1 MNRRAFFRSLLIGG
15 IVVPT
20 LPKKLI
26 LTGGWFGASRP
37 IDFNRE
43 VLTHDMLCRLYSQKI
58 LGYTFRA
65 DPFPLTVG
73 PFKANALSTIKTE
86 LRIR

>member
-43 VLTHDMLCRLYSQKI
+43 VLTHEMLCRMYDEQI
-58 LGYTFRA
+58 RGYLFRP
-65 DPFPLTVG
+65 DPFPMRFG
-73 PFKANALSTIKTE
+73 EFKADALTIKTE
-86 LRIR
+86 VRIR